1 MQNTKRPNSTP
12 MGMAF
17 LFLSLAILPVSF
29 KATGYKVELNPSFH
43 SVIDAW
49 GQMASAF
56 RSGDQSITAARLSA
70 LNFDNAPE
78 PVAAPDDASYET
90 TSLYAS
96 LYDGQAQSPEADC
109 CEQQENIACSA
120 VDLINCS
127 GKCSGECGDCPKT
140 KRQPARSTKRG
151 ELVAVCKTTPA
162 TEISFQRM
170 EVVRALHSITPITD
184 KLQGHI
190 ARYRVGFG
198 PELARSLKEL
208 RVRRVKIGKAVVSIP
223 ADISDCDFRKLIETV
238 RESQPAEQT
247 ETVTVPVRAIEAP
260 ISTSEGS
267 QA

>member
-78 PVAAPDDASYET
+78 PIAAPVDMSYET
-90 TSLYAS
+90 AS

-109 CEQQENIACSA
+109 CEQQESIACSSDA
-120 VDLINCS
+120 RDKCS

-140 KRQPARSTKRG
+140 KRQPARVTKRG
-151 ELVAVCKTTPA
+151 ELVAVWKTELASETN
-162 TEISFQRM
+162 FQRM

-184 KLQGHI
+184 KLQDHI

-223 ADISDCDFRKLIETV
+223 PTISDCDFRKLMQTV

-247 ETVTVPVRAIEAP
+247 ETESVPVRAIEAP
-260 ISTSEGS
+260 VSTSEGS